1 MKKAVL
7 KFTACCLAAGMTF
20 AGTGTVALAAT
31 NNNGVLAGFKM
42 SNTQVIEA
50 KEVSAETEEAVET
63 EAVVETEAPEAV
75 VETEADR
82 KSVV

>member
-50 KEVSAETEEAVET
+50 KEVSAETEEAV
-63 EAVVETEAPEAV
+63 
-75 VETEADR
+75 
-82 KSVV
+82 